1 MPATKELNIR
11 MEDQPGRLG
20 KVCKGLGDRGVN
32 ILGFQSVPADGKSM
46 VRMIVDNMNTA
57 KAVLDREG
65 VPYSEVSVAQVSLP
79 NRPGELARAA
89 SQLGDAKINIDYAYC
104 GIEPGTNKCLMFFGV
119 KDVGRAVE
127 VLDRAA
133 AAAKG

>member
-1 MPATKELNIR
+1 MPAAKEINIR
-11 MEDQPGRLG
+11 MEDRPGTLG
-20 KVCKGLGDRGVN
+20 KVCKALGDRGVN
-32 ILGFQSVPADGKSM
+32 ILAFQSAPADGKSL
-46 VRMIVDNMNTA
+46 VRMIVDNMTTA
-57 KAVLDREG
+57 KAALDREA
-65 VPYSEVSVAQVSLP
+65 VSYTESSVAQVSLP

-104 GIEPGTNKCLMFFGV
+104 GIEPETNKCLMFFGV